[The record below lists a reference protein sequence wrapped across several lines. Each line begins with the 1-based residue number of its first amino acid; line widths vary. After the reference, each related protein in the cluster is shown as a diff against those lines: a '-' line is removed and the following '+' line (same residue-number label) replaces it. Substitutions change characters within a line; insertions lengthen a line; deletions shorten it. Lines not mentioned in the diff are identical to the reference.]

1 MKSSFLSKEN
11 SFKYFIPILFVVLN
25 FVLKIIYLDTQSIAN
40 DEPFSIF
47 AAQMDISA
55 IFSELTEGNNPPFF
69 EIMLHFWIKIFGIS
83 PFSVR
88 FLPFLFSVFT
98 VLVIYKIGRSFFNNY
113 IAVASSLIFTF
124 SNYYLAFSHETRVYS
139 FFCLLTC
146 VSMLAFLKVSHNSS
160 ERKYWFLLI
169 VSNFLLSYSHY
180 FGLFVPIIQ
189 SICVLGIAEL
199 RMKLFKS
206 YLKATIITCLFYV
219 PMIPIVLTRFMDSS
233 SGTWVQPSTID
244 DFYTMLWRFSN
255 VPLSTV
261 IFILVLLSAAVK
273 WLFFDKSKMKLQSK
287 VLLVWFLFPY
297 LLMFLVSLKY
307 WSKPLPVF
315 MDRYVIFIA
324 VAYYFCIAI
333 GLDYLFKSFKIKLL
347 VSLLPFIILVATFN
361 ANVDNKRHVIAVIDE
376 IKEQQTKDVKLVIC
390 PEFYDLNIA
399 YYLMPQD
406 FIPDNGSFK
415 EILLKKMALKG
426 IFAIQKKEE
435 LSQIEIHN
443 TKKLLYLDAGAD
455 FSSPQNGVFDSLNAF
470 YGNYKLYEFPDIFK
484 LYVFEK

>member
-1 MKSSFLSKEN
+1 MKSSFLSNEN
-11 SFKYFIPILFVVLN
+11 SFKYFIPILLVVLN

-47 AAQMDISA
+47 AAQMDVSA

-69 EIMLHFWIKIFGIS
+69 EIILHFWIKIFGIS

-124 SNYYLAFSHETRVYS
+124 SNYYLEFSHETRVYS

-146 VSMLAFLKVSHNSS
+146 VSMLAFLKVSHNLS

-169 VSNFLLSYSHY
+169 VSNVLLSYSHY

-347 VSLLPFIILVATFN
+347 VSLLPIIILVATFN
-361 ANVDNKRHVIAVIDE
+361 PNVDNKRHVIAVIEE
-376 IKEQQTKDVKLVIC
+376 IKTQQTKGAKLVIC

-399 YYLMPQD
+399 YYLMPQY
-406 FIPDNGSFK
+406 FIPNNKDFNKS
-415 EILLKKMALKG
+415 LRKKMALKG